1 MPELPE
7 FPDSLLWANL
17 SRQPSVADF
26 RGKAL
31 LVYFWT
37 AGNQYCQRMLKEI
50 RRLENQFEEQ
60 LYVVGIHCPRY
71 PCEQE
76 VEFLR
81 KVINQFHIRHFV
93 ASDQQY
99 DYWKMLGVE
108 AWPTT
113 IVVDPEGQ
121 VRGFREGINWGDEIG
136 EYLDSLLEQAA
147 VEDRLNYETRYPD
160 PFAEPD
166 TVLRFPSDV
175 IQVGKHL
182 YITDTGNNRVLETGL
197 DGNVQ
202 RQFGSGNPGHWDGVN
217 QDVGFD
223 SPECLARLGE
233 YIYVSDTQNHSI
245 RRINV
250 LNGEVDTI
258 AGMGKWGQMNATR
271 YENPKDVC
279 LNYPTGL
286 AAKDSTL
293 YISMT
298 GQNQIWA
305 LDLND
310 NVLSLVAG
318 NGTIGRLDGE
328 PLEASFY
335 SPRQLTLVDE
345 ALLISDSENCLIRS
359 YHLLKKTVVTL
370 CGTEAGQKTGN
381 FSEAAL
387 RYPQGM
393 AYDAENELLWLADS
407 GNQNLKCLE
416 MPEHHVDI
424 PPGQPGWICPKG
436 ISIHEGTIW
445 ATDVFMHA
453 LVRMDMFGGPAEV
466 FQVKA
471 LQQPSE
477 DYL

>member
-1 MPELPE
+1 MAELPE
-7 FPDSLLWANL
+7 FPDSLDWINL
-17 SRQPSVADF
+17 NRRPSVADF

-31 LVYFWT
+31 LLYFWT
-37 AGNQYCQRMLKEI
+37 AGNQYCHRLLREI
-50 RRLENQFEEQ
+50 RKLENQFEEQ
-60 LYVVGIHCPRY
+60 LYVIGIHGPRY
-71 PCEQE
+71 PCEQQPE
-76 VEFLR
+76 IMR
-81 KVINQFHIRHFV
+81 KVVNQYHIRHFI
-93 ASDQQY
+93 ANDLHY
-99 DYWKMLGVE
+99 AYWKLLGAE
-108 AWPTT
+108 AWPTLV
-113 IVVDPEGQ
+113 VVDPEGWI
-121 VRGFREGINWGDEIG
+121 RGARVGINWQQDIARF
-136 EYLDSLLEQAA
+136 LDGLLEQAA
-147 VEDRLNYETRYPD
+147 MEDRLVYETRYPD
-160 PFAEPD
+160 KFAEPD
-166 TVLRFPSDV
+166 TVLRFPTDV

-202 RQFGSGNPGHWDGVN
+202 RQFGSGNPGHWDGTN
-217 QDVGFD
+217 QDVGFN

-233 YIYVSDTQNHSI
+233 HIYVSDTHNHSI

-258 AGMGKWGQMNATR
+258 AGMGKWGQMDAIR
-271 YENPKDVC
+271 YDNPRNVC

-286 AAKDSTL
+286 AARDSTL

-305 LDLND
+305 LDLNE

-318 NGTIGRLDGE
+318 SGMVGRLDGE
-328 PLEASFY
+328 PLEATFY

-345 ALLISDSENCLIRS
+345 TLLVSDSENCLIRS
-359 YHLLKKTVVTL
+359 IHLLKKKVNTL
-370 CGTEAGQKTGN
+370 CGTEPGQKTGA

-407 GNQNLKCLE
+407 ANQNLKCLE

-424 PPGQPGWICPKG
+424 PPGQPGWLCPRG
-436 ISIHEGTIW
+436 LSVYEGTLW
-445 ATDVFMHA
+445 ATDSFSHT

-471 LQQPSE
+471 MPELAD